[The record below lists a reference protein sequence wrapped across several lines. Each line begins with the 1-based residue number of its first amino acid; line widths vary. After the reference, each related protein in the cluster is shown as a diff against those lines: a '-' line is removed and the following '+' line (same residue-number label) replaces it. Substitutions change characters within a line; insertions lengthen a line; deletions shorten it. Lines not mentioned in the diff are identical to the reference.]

1 MGGAFRKIPQP
12 RRESAF
18 EEKNGN
24 GRAQQKVPEDQ
35 PIAALEISVGPGAL
49 LGWDRV
55 EPGASGRRRIEPA
68 R

>member
-18 EEKNGN
+18 EEENGN

-35 PIAALEISVGPGAL
+35 PIAALEISVRPGPFL
-49 LGWDRV
+49 CRDRV
-55 EPGASGRRRIEPA
+55 EPGASSRRRIEPA